1 MSEKTEEKDKHETG
15 ECEKNPEINENQ
27 IRDSLR
33 KEVAEEIKEKL
44 KSQFESVNKEISK
57 LKGEVADLESR
68 KKEIIQEN
76 DSLAEKAEKQKENLE
91 KIERSAFILGI
102 KNEDKQKELKEIEIK
117 ISEKSK
123 KTAELG
129 EIELNM
135 HKKQLDFSQIQ
146 KQIEDEQ
153 KKLEE
158 AASKLEE
165 IQGEYIEK
173 SSIIEKAQSAQDELL
188 EKESRLARKENYISI
203 REKDQQKFEEKLRRE
218 AEETYK
224 RSLENYQKRLEERN
238 SFITELEEEK
248 FNLERKLNK
257 IENADYEIVTAENI
271 KLNSEIMT
279 LKNKL
284 SDIDKEEQEKIRN
297 LENENKDLVK
307 KLSEASEEKRRFEA
321 DLAELQGS
329 KMEIEVFQIRYKN
342 SQDVMEELYS
352 EVKRKDEEIEKLK
365 NKQLNRE
372 EKIQSIRNPYDE
384 LEAYMDIRDTVELSE
399 TEWLERIK
407 KKIEEEK
414 FRFSDRLIYAFH
426 TALKTADWS
435 PITVLAGVS
444 GTGKSE
450 LPRLYSRYG
459 GLIYLPLAV
468 QPDWDSPQSLFGY
481 YNSLEGKF
489 NSTKL
494 LKLLYQLQPEGEEGE
509 ILPLNKYMSLVL
521 LDEMNLAHIEL
532 YFSELLSGLERLRS
546 RESVDIDINISEDN
560 PLTIKLER
568 NILWTGT
575 MNQDE
580 TTKSLSDKVI
590 DRGNVLSFPRPV
602 RLASRR
608 ELIRT
613 AEKIDKRELLR
624 KETWKSWKA
633 EKADEKLEIKLEE
646 YREIL
651 EKISEHL
658 EISGR
663 AIGHRVWQAIENYIM
678 NHPRVIG
685 ETDENQ
691 REYWIQT
698 AFEDALVHKVM
709 PKLKD
714 LETTGDIK
722 EKCLEKIKVL
732 IAHHAGGILE
742 DFETAMEN
750 PYGVF
755 GWRSS
760 KYLDINIE
768 QEQES

>member
-1 MSEKTEEKDKHETG
+1 MSENKAIED
-15 ECEKNPEINENQ
+15 NQEIIEN
-27 IRDSLR
+27 LR
-33 KEVAEEIKEKL
+33 KETIKKITEEF
-44 KSQFESVNKEISK
+44 KSQIQDAKSQIQDMNEKISQKQKEVGELENK
-57 LKGEVADLESR
+57 
-68 KKEIIQEN
+68 KKEIKNET
-76 DSLAEKAEKQKENLE
+76 DSLMIKIENHKNNLKKIENSQTQMEIKNEERQKELE
-91 KIERSAFILGI
+91 KI
-102 KNEDKQKELKEIEIK
+102 DIK

-123 KTAELG
+123 KIAELENLEL
-129 EIELNM
+129 EI
-135 HKKQLDFSQIQ
+135 HKKEFDFNKIQENIKNEKTKLDEAFSRL
-146 KQIEDEQ
+146 
-153 KKLEE
+153 KKINEE
-158 AASKLEE
+158 YE
-165 IQGEYIEK
+165 EK
-173 SSIIEKAQSAQDELL
+173 SSIIEKAHSAQDEFL
-188 EKESRLARKENYISI
+188 EKEKKLVRKENYIST
-203 REKDQQKFEEKLRRE
+203 REKEFEKNHEKMRKE
-218 AEETYK
+218 AGESYI
-224 RSLENYQKRLEERN
+224 SMIENYKEQLEERVV
-238 SFITELEEEK
+238 FIKELEEDK
-248 FNLERKLNK
+248 FSLERKLNK
-257 IENADYEIVTAENI
+257 IENSDYDTITEENRRLESKI
-271 KLNSEIMT
+271 KNLENRI
-279 LKNKL
+279 
-284 SDIDKEEQEKIRN
+284 SDTEKEEQEKIRD
-297 LENENKDLVK
+297 LENERKDLLK
-307 KLSEASEEKRRFEA
+307 KLSEAAEEKRRLET

-329 KMEIEVFQIRYKN
+329 KMEIEKFQFRYK
-342 SQDVMEELYS
+342 SSEDLVEELYS
-352 EVKRKDEEIEKLK
+352 EVKRKEEEIEKLK

-372 EKIQSIRNPYDE
+372 EKIQSIRNPYEE
-384 LEAYMDIRDTVELSE
+384 LEKYKDIRDTVELSE
-399 TEWLERIK
+399 TEWLDRIK
-407 KKIEEEK
+407 RKIEEEN

-450 LPRLYSRYG
+450 LPRLYSQYG
-459 GLIYLPLAV
+459 GLIFLPLAV

-489 NSTKL
+489 NSTNL
-494 LKLLYQLQPEGEEGE
+494 LKLLYQLQPEGEKGE

-546 RESVDIDINISEDN
+546 RESVGIDINISEDN

-608 ELIRT
+608 EIIRT
-613 AEKIDKRELLR
+613 SEKIDRRELLK
-624 KETWKSWKA
+624 KETWKNWKA
-633 EKADEKLEIKLEE
+633 EKADEKLEMKLEE

-651 EKISEHL
+651 ENISEYL

-663 AIGHRVWQAIENYIM
+663 AIGHRVWQAVENYIM
-678 NHPRVIG
+678 NHPCVIN
-685 ETDENQ
+685 ESDENS
-691 REYWIQT
+691 RKKWIQI

-714 LETTGDIK
+714 LETSGDIK
-722 EKCLEKIKVL
+722 EKCLVKIKEL
-732 IAHHAGGILE
+732 IAHHAEGILE
-742 DFETAMEN
+742 DFEIAMEN

-760 KYLDINIE
+760 KYLDINLK